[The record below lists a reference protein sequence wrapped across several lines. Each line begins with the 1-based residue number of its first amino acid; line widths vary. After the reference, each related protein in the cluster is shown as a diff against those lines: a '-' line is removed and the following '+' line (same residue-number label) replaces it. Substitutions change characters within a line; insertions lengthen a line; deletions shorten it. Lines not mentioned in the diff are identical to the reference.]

1 MAKTCRVAFRTLGRT
16 ISALLLYGVMIVT
29 ISGGCAHTYTTYTD
43 ETMQPLAAT
52 ANDLARAVMLY
63 AEDHPA
69 EAASLDDQ
77 ELVQRA
83 TAFDPNLLKP
93 YEGLVVRGTADGI
106 ILVCTSDGKR
116 GLFEDAECSDKV
128 DKLIYTDINAPCE
141 FTLKSETVCLEGEN

>member
-1 MAKTCRVAFRTLGRT
+1 MAKTRRLALLTLWRTT
-16 ISALLLYGVMIVT
+16 SALLLYGILIVT

-52 ANDLARAVMLY
+52 ASDLARAVMHY

-77 ELVQRA
+77 QLVERA

-93 YEGLVVRGTADGI
+93 YNGLVVRGTADGI

-128 DKLIYTDINAPCE
+128 DKKIWSDSEAPCQ
-141 FTLKSETVCLEGEN
+141 FTLDIETVCSQEEN

>member
-1 MAKTCRVAFRTLGRT
+1 MEKAYGIVFLTLGRKT
-16 ISALLLYGVMIVT
+16 GAFLLCGIMIVT
-29 ISGGCAHTYTTYTD
+29 ISGCWTHTYTD

-63 AEDHPA
+63 AKDHPA
-69 EAASLDDQ
+69 EAALLDDQ

-93 YEGLVVRGTADGI
+93 YEGLMVRGTAEGI

-116 GLFEDAECSDKV
+116 GLIEDAECSDKV
-128 DKLIYTDINAPCE
+128 DRLIWSDINAPCQ
-141 FTLKSETVCLEGEN
+141 FTLNPETICSEQ

>member
-1 MAKTCRVAFRTLGRT
+1 MEKTCRLALWRKTT
-16 ISALLLYGVMIVT
+16 ALLLCGILTVT
-29 ISGGCAHTYTTYTD
+29 ISGCCTPKYTD
-43 ETMQPLAAT
+43 ERMQPLAVT
-52 ANDLARAVMLY
+52 ASDLARAVMRY

-77 ELVQRA
+77 QLVERA
-83 TAFDPNLLKP
+83 AAFDPNLLKP

-128 DKLIYTDINAPCE
+128 DKLIWSDIDAPCQ
-141 FTLKSETVCLEGEN
+141 FSLKTETVCPEGEN